1 MKENRFNRI
10 CIFGAT
16 SSIAQSLIH
25 HFNGPDIA
33 FVLFGRDLQKLE
45 IVREDILSKSKS
57 KVFLEK
63 FDPKDLSQ
71 HKIYVEKTINLLGG
85 IDLCIFAYG
94 WLPDNR
100 KLESCSELI
109 FENFIVNSFSII
121 SISSHVVNYFEKEGQ
136 GTLVVISSVASERG
150 RLSNYYYGS
159 AKSSLDVFLEG
170 LRHRFAKTKI
180 SIITIKP
187 GFVDTPMTHHLKKN
201 LFFASPETVAKDIFG
216 AIIRKKSVVY
226 TPFYWKYLMLII
238 KLLPR
243 SLFYNLKF

>member
-1 MKENRFNRI
+1 MNENRFKRI

-25 HFNGPDIA
+25 LFNGPDIS
-33 FVLFGRDLQKLE
+33 FVLFGRNLQKLE
-45 IVREDILSKSKS
+45 VVREDILSKNKS

-63 FDPKDLSQ
+63 FDLKDFNL
-71 HKIYVEKTINLLGG
+71 HKIYVEKTINFLGG
-85 IDLCIFAYG
+85 LDLCIFAYG

-121 SISSHVVNYFEKEGQ
+121 SISSHVVNYFEKEGR
-136 GTLVVISSVASERG
+136 GTLAVISSVASERG
-150 RLSNYYYGS
+150 RRSNYYYGS

-187 GFVDTPMTHHLKKN
+187 GLVDTPTTHHLKKN
-201 LFFASPETVAKDIFG
+201 LFFASPETVAKDIFD
-216 AIIRKKSVVY
+216 AIIRKKSVVF

-243 SLFYNLKF
+243 SLFYNLKL